1 MANLKLIRV
10 TGTPFSDAYRGC
22 IGIQTSSERF
32 EIIMDGKTWP
42 QTSSFGQGY
51 EPATKTDIEI
61 SWSTIYPHWTPEVGD
76 KVIITQNIGN
86 WRDKK
91 ATIVR
96 DGGDDYWIVKDDD
109 GHTCNFSKENQMIL
123 APYCEPEK
131 KLEQYHLHGFKLG
144 DRITAI
150 EIDGIRAGKHGTIVH
165 FHQGHVGV
173 SFDENI
179 GANDCNGNCPYGRGW
194 YLQVTQVEHY
204 VEPKIKEETVSIKFL
219 TEQQFK
225 EKGLWRHSSPK
236 GWNSMGLMN
245 KYLGWSLVIP
255 KSSIGSNGSF
265 SYEDWTFQVTDYI
278 ITEWIPSKV
287 DDFRDVSR
295 TIANSS
301 GAIGSSEPAKR
312 LIIKGTSAAADSNP
326 IFTNGVVYPVRLDL
340 AHGSTHSTIATID
353 TDPLSLYKQKPITI
367 KAKPKSKLTTI

>member
-10 TGTPFSDAYRGC
+10 TGTPFSDACMGC
-22 IGIQTSSERF
+22 IGIQTSSEDF
-32 EIIMDGKTWP
+32 EIIMDGRTWS

-51 EPATKTDIEI
+51 EPATKTDIER
-61 SWSTIYPHWTPEVGD
+61 SWSTIYPHWTPEPGD
-76 KVIITQNIGN
+76 KVIITQNYEDWANCKG
-86 WRDKK
+86 
-91 ATIVR
+91 TIVEEYNSYYKVKR
-96 DGGDDYWIVKDDD
+96 EDGCMAAFDS
-109 GHTCNFSKENQMIL
+109 CEMIL

-179 GANDCNGNCPYGRGW
+179 GANDCNGHCPYGRGW

-204 VEPKIKEETVSIKFL
+204 VEPKIKEETVTIKFL
-219 TEQQFK
+219 TEQQFR
-225 EKGLWRHSSPK
+225 EKGLWNRYGPK
-236 GWNSMGLMN
+236 GWNNIGEMN
-245 KYLGWSLVIP
+245 KYLGRSAVIP

-265 SYEDWTFQVTDYI
+265 SYEGWTFKVTDYI
-278 ITEWIPSKV
+278 ITEWILSKV

-312 LIIKGTSAAADSNP
+312 LVIKGISAASDSNP
-326 IFTNGVVYPVRLDL
+326 IFVNGKSYPVSSDSVYPT
-340 AHGSTHSTIATID
+340 AIIGKID

-367 KAKPKSKLTTI
+367 KAKPKTKLTTI